1 MELVSSAKIYIGTS
15 GWKYKGW
22 ANSFYP
28 AACPAKLHL
37 DFYITQF
44 PTVEINASFYRLLAN
59 ARAPLNAR
67 KLIEMV
73 GKYAVRIRDDG

>member
-44 PTVEINASFYRLLAN
+44 PTVEINASFYRLPEETAFT
-59 ARAPLNAR
+59 AWRKIAPPGFL
-67 KLIEMV
+67 
-73 GKYAVRIRDDG
+73 YAVKGSR